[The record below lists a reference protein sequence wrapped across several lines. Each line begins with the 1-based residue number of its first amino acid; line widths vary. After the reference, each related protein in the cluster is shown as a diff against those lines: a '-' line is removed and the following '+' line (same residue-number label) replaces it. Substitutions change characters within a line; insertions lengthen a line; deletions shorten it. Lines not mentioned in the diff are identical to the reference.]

1 LECKVIRS
9 KYDDEAKNIII
20 GTPEITSV
28 LTDILMLNDTMGE
41 AVSIWT
47 GKSYSAIKAI
57 QTSDYIRGLKKD
69 FKGEDEVSFP
79 YEKSH
84 AVSMNR
90 L

>member
-1 LECKVIRS
+1 MECKVIRS

-41 AVSIWT
+41 PVSIWT

-57 QTSDYIRGLKKD
+57 QTSGYIRGLKKD
-69 FKGEDEVSFP
+69 FKGEDEVSFL
-79 YEKSH
+79 YE
-84 AVSMNR
+84 
-90 L
+90 